1 MVRRGDAAPASHR
14 SRVTR
19 PPHALSTWIVAA
31 AGSIPLPHRGLRI
44 AIFALLVCNTAY
56 YLFAGTLSKFLDAAA
71 WLVLLALFALE
82 TGFAGGIRTRAV
94 AILVRSTRLAAA
106 VAICVAGIVYIVEND
121 WLDAI
126 NTGLWIAI
134 VVTLEFE
141 VRRPLAVARF
151 RVWFAATATLLY
163 TGLAALVFAWAW
175 RGEWFDAYDAL
186 LWLMAFALI
195 EMDLLRAAG
204 PVGTA

>member
-1 MVRRGDAAPASHR
+1 MVRRGDATPAAHR

-19 PPHALSTWIVAA
+19 PPRALSTWIVAT
-31 AGSIPLPHRGLRI
+31 AGSIPPPHRGLRI
-44 AIFALLVCNTAY
+44 AIFALLFCNTAY

-82 TGFAGGIRTRAV
+82 TGLAGGIRTRAA
-94 AILVRSTRLAAA
+94 AIAVRGTRLAAA
-106 VAICVAGIVYIVEND
+106 AAICAAGIIYVVAKD
-121 WLDAI
+121 WLDAL

-141 VRRPLAVARF
+141 VRRPLAVARRRLLF
-151 RVWFAATATLLY
+151 VATATLLY
-163 TGLAALVFAWAW
+163 AGLATLVFAWAW

-204 PVGTA
+204 PGSAA